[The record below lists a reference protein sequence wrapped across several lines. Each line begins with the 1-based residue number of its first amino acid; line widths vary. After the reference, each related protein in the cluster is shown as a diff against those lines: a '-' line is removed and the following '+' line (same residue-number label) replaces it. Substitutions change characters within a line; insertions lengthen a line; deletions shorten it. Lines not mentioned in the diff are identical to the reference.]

1 MPGCWS
7 QLAHLV
13 SPGMSAALH
22 LHCLNTLTSP
32 TRQPGS
38 QRTLALKATI
48 SSTEV
53 KGPSQISLAELQS
66 SVLASHL
73 QLSPGATSR
82 YERNMEVSSP
92 SHSYLL
98 LVLKHQ
104 PFALPR
110 RQRRTLTIC
119 WGGSS
124 ILPLVIIVLP
134 MSFCLLQ
141 DFELSHFCSQGC
153 DSSSRFATDGTCLSP
168 NLREAQKAAPSTVRL
183 LSRSSAGPGTS
194 MATCISE

>member
-1 MPGCWS
+1 
-7 QLAHLV
+7 
-13 SPGMSAALH
+13 MSAALH

-32 TRQPGS
+32 ARQPGS
-38 QRTLALKATI
+38 QRTLALKATF

-82 YERNMEVSSP
+82 YERNVEVFSP
-92 SHSYLL
+92 SHFYLL

-110 RQRRTLTIC
+110 QQRRTLTIC

-134 MSFCLLQ
+134 MSSRTLNCHISAHRGVTPAADSTYERCLSPNL
-141 DFELSHFCSQGC
+141 C
-153 DSSSRFATDGTCLSP
+153 DSSSRFTTDGTCLSP
-168 NLREAQKAAPSTVRL
+168 NLREAQKAAPKHRPTHGS
-183 LSRSSAGPGTS
+183 
-194 MATCISE
+194 